1 MDDLL
6 LKKGDFML
14 DQVKKPW
21 LSKTL
26 WLNAVVAVLALA
38 GINAGEW
45 VSAHMDIVV
54 AAVAGLNFLL
64 RLITK
69 DKITILE

>member
-1 MDDLL
+1 MIDS
-6 LKKGDFML
+6 
-14 DQVKKPW
+14 VKKPW

-26 WLNAVVAVLALA
+26 WLNAIVAVLALV

-54 AAVAGLNFLL
+54 AGVAGLNFLL

-69 DKITILE
+69 DKLSILD